1 MWRIFCDILLI
12 FVQNYLIM
20 KTINE
25 KKNRLT
31 SDTDVLSLINTV
43 RKGVNYTLFFTVY
56 EKSSINIHEWSNILH
71 VSERTMQRYKKES
84 INFEPLQSEKI
95 LQVAF
100 IIEKGSV
107 TINGISLTCF
117 NVTYDCFTVAI
128 IPYTF
133 EHTNMNSLKKGD
145 IVNVEWDVVG
155 KYVQRMMKIK

>member
-100 IIEKGSV
+100 IIEKGQKVFGDHNKFSQWLGAENLALGGAKPKELLDN
-107 TINGISLTCF
+107 TFGITLIEEEL
-117 NVTYDCFTVAI
+117 V
-128 IPYTF
+128 
-133 EHTNMNSLKKGD
+133 
-145 IVNVEWDVVG
+145 
-155 KYVQRMMKIK
+155 KIEYGIFA